1 MLLMGKIVDEYKLGR
16 INNTVSFF
24 FFFLTEQ
31 KRTRAKLC
39 LWIYDQNVELIPTV
53 LTIEINRN

>member
-1 MLLMGKIVDEYKLGR
+1 MN
-16 INNTVSFF
+16 INWEESIILYLF